1 MRIGVNALYLIPG
14 GVGGTEI
21 YLRSL
26 LPALAAIDQENRYF
40 VFLNRETERDL
51 VPAEENWTA
60 VPLDVCAVNRPA
72 RILCEQTQL
81 PSEALR
87 LRLDVMFNP
96 GFTAP
101 VFSPCPNVT
110 VFHDL
115 QHKRQ
120 PENFKWLDL
129 PFWRMLL
136 YAASHRSRRLVA
148 VSEATRDDLIR
159 YYRLPLEKIVVA
171 PHGVDPVFFEI
182 ARRRRPRLYFL
193 AVSTLHPHKNLE
205 RLIQAFN
212 TFHHSRPDFEL
223 IIAGMRGFHTEAL
236 EKLRAALGL
245 EGAVRFT
252 GWIPRPELYDLFA
265 GAYGFFYPS
274 TFEGFGLPVLEALA
288 AAVPTA
294 CSDIRPLS
302 EIVGDAAL
310 RFDPLDCGAILDTM
324 GRIVGDEALRARL
337 SAEGPAQAAK
347 FSWERAAR
355 ITLEAI
361 KAGGGRWV
369 VGSGQ
374 TSAPAGIRND
384 D

>member
-1 MRIGVNALYLIPG
+1 MREAPMRIGVNALYLIPG

-26 LPALAAIDQENRYF
+26 LPALAAIDHANRYF
-40 VFLNRETERDL
+40 VFLNRETGGDL
-51 VPAEENWTA
+51 VPAEANWTA
-60 VPLDVCAVNRPA
+60 VPLDVRAVNRPA

-101 VFSPCPNVT
+101 FFSPCPNVT

-120 PENFKWLDL
+120 PENFRWFDL
-129 PFWRMLL
+129 PFWRALL
-136 YAASHRSRRLVA
+136 YAAAHRSRRLVA

-159 YYRLPLEKIVVA
+159 YYGLAPEKIAVA
-171 PHGVDPVFFEI
+171 PHGVDPAFFDI
-182 ARRRRPRLYFL
+182 ARRRRPRPFFL
-193 AVSTLHPHKNLE
+193 AVSTLHPHKNLD
-205 RLIQAFN
+205 RLLQAFH

-223 IIAGMRGFHTEAL
+223 TIAGMRGFHTEAL
-236 EKLRAALGL
+236 EKLRASLGL
-245 EGAVRFT
+245 ERAVRFT
-252 GWIPRPELYDLFA
+252 GWIPRAELYDLFA
-265 GAYGFFYPS
+265 GAYGFLYPS
-274 TFEGFGLPVLEALA
+274 KFEGFGLPVLEALA

-302 EIVGDAAL
+302 DIVGEDAAFAL
-310 RFDPLDCGAILDTM
+310 FGDPLDCRAIQNAMERLA
-324 GRIVGDEALRARL
+324 GDEPLRARL

-347 FSWERAAR
+347 FPWERTAR
-355 ITLEAI
+355 ITLDGFEA
-361 KAGGGRWV
+361 
-369 VGSGQ
+369 GS
-374 TSAPAGIRND
+374 RR
-384 D
+384 